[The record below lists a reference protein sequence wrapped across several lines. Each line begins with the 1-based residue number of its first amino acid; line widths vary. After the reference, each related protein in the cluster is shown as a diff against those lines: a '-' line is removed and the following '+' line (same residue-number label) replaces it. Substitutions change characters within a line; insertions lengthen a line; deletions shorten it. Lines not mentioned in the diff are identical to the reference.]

1 MKRTLLQAKLE
12 VALRL
17 IRKNF
22 GIELT
27 SHEILA
33 LNCYI
38 NSYIVLEKESK
49 FSGYI
54 EGIRMFILDR
64 FGLDQV
70 ELGLQNV
77 RTLEHGAIKWVPYGL
92 DWLGDQRFKEY
103 CRRNVNFWRDER
115 EMI

>member
-1 MKRTLLQAKLE
+1 MERTLLQSRLE

-17 IRKNF
+17 IRKDF

-38 NSYIVLEKESK
+38 NSFTSQEKKSK

-54 EGIRMFILDR
+54 EGIRMFLLDR
-64 FGLDQV
+64 FDLDQV

-77 RTLEHGAIKWVPYGL
+77 RTLEHGIIKWVPYGL
-92 DWLGDQRFKEY
+92 DWLRDERFKEY
-103 CRRNVNFWRDER
+103 CRRNAEFWRDER
-115 EMI
+115 SLI